1 MSNGARQ
8 QGLGLQDTT
17 ALDRVEEYRFDPI
30 KGYPMLN
37 WHGKRTFTSTQFYPA
52 QHKETYGPEVE
63 GWRNKIYWGDNL
75 QVMSHMLKEYRGKVQ
90 VVYIDPP
97 FDSKADYKKT
107 ILLHGRSTESS
118 HTSFEEKQYS
128 DIWANDEYLQFM
140 YERLI
145 LIREVLADTGSIYL
159 HCDWNKSHHL
169 RCLLDEVFGP
179 TNFRNELYWYY
190 YNKMPDSRKGI
201 FPRATDTILWYAK
214 DKSKV
219 TFNPLKEKR
228 NVPVKQL
235 VRKKVDGK
243 MINARDESG
252 NVMYQISDSRVID
265 NVWRLSML
273 QPADKTENLFYP
285 TQKPE
290 HLIERILLAA
300 SNPGDLIFD
309 CFMGSGTTQAVAMK
323 LGRRF
328 IGADINIGAVQ
339 TTTKRLITI
348 GQALTNRKAPVPAE
362 QAMIDM
368 DEGDEIVEPAAPR
381 TIYTGLDV
389 YNVNNYDVF
398 RNPVEAKDLLLQA
411 LEVNRLQAGHVF
423 DGEKD
428 GRMWKVMPV
437 NRIATRQD
445 LNELITGFDYRA
457 FDQRRVEHPN
467 QPVEKI
473 TLVCMGHEPDL
484 AAHLRQ
490 EVSPY
495 NLDVNVV
502 DILRDKQD
510 IQFKR
515 DSEVRIT
522 VQNGTLVIEQFY
534 PMNLLSKLSMQ
545 AEAVSNWR
553 ELVESVMIDWNYDG
567 AVLQPAMVD
576 IPQGTEMVKG
586 QYKIPAESGT
596 IRVKIT
602 DLLSESLEQEVR
614 YG

>member
-273 QPADKTENLFYP
+273 QPADKTENLFY
-285 TQKPE
+285 
-290 HLIERILLAA
+290 
-300 SNPGDLIFD
+300 
-309 CFMGSGTTQAVAMK
+309 
-323 LGRRF
+323 
-328 IGADINIGAVQ
+328 
-339 TTTKRLITI
+339 
-348 GQALTNRKAPVPAE
+348 
-362 QAMIDM
+362 
-368 DEGDEIVEPAAPR
+368 
-381 TIYTGLDV
+381 
-389 YNVNNYDVF
+389 
-398 RNPVEAKDLLLQA
+398 
-411 LEVNRLQAGHVF
+411 
-423 DGEKD
+423 
-428 GRMWKVMPV
+428 
-437 NRIATRQD
+437 
-445 LNELITGFDYRA
+445 
-457 FDQRRVEHPN
+457 
-467 QPVEKI
+467 
-473 TLVCMGHEPDL
+473 
-484 AAHLRQ
+484 
-490 EVSPY
+490 
-495 NLDVNVV
+495 
-502 DILRDKQD
+502 
-510 IQFKR
+510 
-515 DSEVRIT
+515 
-522 VQNGTLVIEQFY
+522 
-534 PMNLLSKLSMQ
+534 
-545 AEAVSNWR
+545 
-553 ELVESVMIDWNYDG
+553 
-567 AVLQPAMVD
+567 
-576 IPQGTEMVKG
+576 
-586 QYKIPAESGT
+586 
-596 IRVKIT
+596 
-602 DLLSESLEQEVR
+602 
-614 YG
+614 